1 MGGFERLFKPR
12 GIAVVGAQEDPSRGG
27 GQPLRALRAYG
38 YGGAIHLVNPKRSEI
53 AGMAC
58 LLLYATLPLGLYG
71 TVMLLVIAYSYR
83 LSVTTRLSR
92 AALMQ
97 IHAELEEASYLSG
110 GDWLATL
117 RRVVL
122 PLLAPALLASFLLL
136 FIIGF
141 REFTL
146 PTILQSESNT
156 VISVI
161 MWQLF
166 AANKIPQAAAVGTLI
181 ILFVTPVIF
190 IMRRLLQRQDEG
202 R

>member
-1 MGGFERLFKPR
+1 MTGSHTRFEAPTHR
-12 GIAVVGAQEDPSRGG
+12 
-27 GQPLRALRAYG
+27 
-38 YGGAIHLVNPKRSEI
+38 
-53 AGMAC
+53 
-58 LLLYATLPLGLYG
+58 
-71 TVMLLVIAYSYR
+71 
-83 LSVTTRLSR
+83 VTTRLSR

-110 GDWLATL
+110 GDWLTTL

-190 IMRRLLQRQDEG
+190 FMRRLLQRQDEG